1 MMEYEINEGPN
12 GGIEWPTEF
21 DKFIFEEPKNADELI
36 QSQTAW
42 LAKTS
47 AYIAMHLKRWWEKK
61 VVSPFTN
68 RMMQIRQPCEDLLNV
83 LPARL
88 PAFQQRFREKY
99 EQMLSVAKKADE
111 VGTGIINFKVSA
123 RDFYEIV
130 MMIHSEALVALK
142 ASLAEKAA
150 GKRGNATAATIIN
163 IDKLGVLGDVQA
175 ENVQTG
181 DYSSIHKQPTIDK
194 KAERWYQNRN
204 LQATFII
211 ILVTIAGWFLIPYI
225 NSRMRPNGNPKMRAP
240 SMPQTPHGSSVR
252 PNQTIQQEPVKV
264 RKPQL
269 IGGVVNEPNKELV
282 EDIVNEPN
290 KGRVK

>member
-1 MMEYEINEGPN
+1 MIEDEINEVQN
-12 GGIEWPTEF
+12 SGIEWPTEF
-21 DKFIFEEPKNADELI
+21 DKFIFEKPKNADELI

-99 EQMLSVAKKADE
+99 EQLLSVAKEADE
-111 VGTGIINFKVSA
+111 KKLIYRPGKDIINFKVAA

-142 ASLAEKAA
+142 ANLEPEDT
-150 GKRGNATAATIIN
+150 RQNATTAKGWGIKAFFW
-163 IDKLGVLGDVQA
+163 KLYETTVKAFFDSLLGK
-175 ENVQTG
+175 
-181 DYSSIHKQPTIDK
+181 S
-194 KAERWYQNRN
+194 
-204 LQATFII
+204 L
-211 ILVTIAGWFLIPYI
+211 
-225 NSRMRPNGNPKMRAP
+225 PK
-240 SMPQTPHGSSVR
+240 
-252 PNQTIQQEPVKV
+252 
-264 RKPQL
+264 
-269 IGGVVNEPNKELV
+269 
-282 EDIVNEPN
+282 
-290 KGRVK
+290 